1 MKYLTIALVIFAV
14 LAAVGQAVAQT
25 QMTSVGTNYG
35 SNVTK
40 IFPIDQDHWVGTQ
53 EITGIR
59 LDDSGKGPFH
69 QMTTHIVLILYGDKS
84 GVRLHGYSTFM
95 DKDGDKIMADLSEA
109 SLTSPKGKGKV
120 LGGTGKFAGIE
131 GTVDY
136 EVSNP
141 KGFPEGTD
149 RTICREVW
157 KLTLKVPL

>member
-35 SNVTK
+35 LNVTK

-157 KLTLKVPL
+157 KFTLKTPL

>member
-1 MKYLTIALVIFAV
+1 MKYFTIALVIFAV

-25 QMTSVGTNYG
+25 QMMSVGTNYG

-84 GVRLHGYSTFM
+84 GVRMHGYSTFM
-95 DKDGDKIMADLSEA
+95 DKDGDKVMAELWEA
-109 SLTSPKGKGKV
+109 SLTSPKGRGKV

-157 KLTLKVPL
+157 KFILKTPL